1 MKTAVNAVQSACN
14 RSRHTVMQVSKH
26 MRSIEHS
33 NVTHLKETA
42 TLVATRQS
50 WAVSYAF
57 VVFTCSRGL
66 TTVASSLQC
75 TRYRLQYLSSHRRTD
90 THWVTDGED
99 WFSGDGSINADGWR
113 VVAGSL
119 AKSNPPPIFNIIPSM
134 TNKCDNPQTPP
145 TVKCLW

>member
-1 MKTAVNAVQSACN
+1 MTTAVNVVQSACN

-66 TTVASSLQC
+66 TTVASSFLAVHTIQVAIPVV
-75 TRYRLQYLSSHRRTD
+75 TQTDRYTLS
-90 THWVTDGED
+90 HWWRGLVTSATAALMLTDGGWLLD
-99 WFSGDGSINADGWR
+99 HSQSPIRRRYSTSFHQWLTNATIR
-113 VVAGSL
+113 RRRQL
-119 AKSNPPPIFNIIPSM
+119 
-134 TNKCDNPQTPP
+134 
-145 TVKCLW
+145 